1 MVAALA
7 AYGSGTL
14 RWLVRARHPDNMIT
28 IEKSTPYQKPTLY
41 RVGDNVGVPG
51 TIRTYDLQFRKLT
64 LYPTELQAHFA
75 FSFI

>member
-1 MVAALA
+1 MLARASVAW
-7 AYGSGTL
+7 GSQPVASYQ
-14 RWLVRARHPDNMIT
+14 RN
-28 IEKSTPYQKPTLY
+28 QKPTLY

>member
-1 MVAALA
+1 MGGRELA
-7 AYGSGTL
+7 HL
-14 RWLVRARHPDNMIT
+14 RWRKQPAASYRHN
-28 IEKSTPYQKPTLY
+28 QKPTLC

>member
-1 MVAALA
+1 MGGRELAHLHWRKQLA
-7 AYGSGTL
+7 ASYQ
-14 RWLVRARHPDNMIT
+14 HN
-28 IEKSTPYQKPTLY
+28 QKPTLY